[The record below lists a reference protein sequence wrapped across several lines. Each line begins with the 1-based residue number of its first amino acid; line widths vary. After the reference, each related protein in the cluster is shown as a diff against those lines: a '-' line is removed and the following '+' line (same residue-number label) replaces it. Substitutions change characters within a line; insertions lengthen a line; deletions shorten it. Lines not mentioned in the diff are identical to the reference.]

1 MKKNTVIVFTTSD
14 GYKQIEETLQ
24 SLVGNN
30 PNLKITFAQ
39 LSSEDA
45 LQLLLK
51 IVDESFKR
59 NKRRDN

>member
-1 MKKNTVIVFTTSD
+1 MKKNSVIVFTTSD

-24 SLVGNN
+24 GLVGNN
-30 PNLKITFAQ
+30 PNLKITFTQ
-39 LSSEDA
+39 LPSEDA